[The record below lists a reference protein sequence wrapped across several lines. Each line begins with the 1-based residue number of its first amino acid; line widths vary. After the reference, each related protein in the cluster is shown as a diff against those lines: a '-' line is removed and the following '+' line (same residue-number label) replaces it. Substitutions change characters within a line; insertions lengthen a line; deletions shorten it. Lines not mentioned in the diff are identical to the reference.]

1 MAGTLHL
8 HAVRISAIIPAR
20 MASTRLPGK
29 PLADIGGTP
38 MIVHTWRAATQHP
51 DIHKVCVATDHP
63 DIAAAVRKAG
73 GEAVMT
79 GDHHISGTER
89 CAEAANAWDHNSS
102 DALLNL
108 QGDEPFPDP
117 SHLSAVCDA
126 LRTGAWDI
134 VSAMR
139 PAEASEIPMS
149 QRVKVAAGKG
159 GRALY
164 FSRSPIP
171 FEGPHHI
178 HIGIYGFAPGQ
189 LARCAS
195 LAPGLLE
202 KQEQLE
208 QLRWLE
214 HGLALGMVPVLEHH
228 SPGAVDTPE
237 DLEKVRKWY
246 AIHTA

>member
-1 MAGTLHL
+1 MAGALHL
-8 HAVRISAIIPAR
+8 HAVKISAIIPAR

-38 MIVHTWRAATQHP
+38 MIVHTWRAAAQHP
-51 DIHKVCVATDHP
+51 DIHRVCVATDHP
-63 DIAAAVRKAG
+63 DIAAAVRHAG

-79 GDHHISGTER
+79 GAHHISGTER
-89 CAEAANAWDHNSS
+89 CAEAAQSWADNET

-117 SHLSAVCDA
+117 THLSAICA
-126 LRTGAWDI
+126 LIRTGKWDI

-139 PAEASEIPMS
+139 PAESSEIHMA
-149 QRVKVAAGKG
+149 QRVKVAAGEG

-189 LARCAS
+189 LTRCAS
-195 LAPGLLE
+195 LAPGVLE

-214 HGLALGMVPVLEHH
+214 QGLALGMVNVQEHH

-237 DLEKVRKWY
+237 DLEKVRNWY
-246 AIHTA
+246 AIHSI